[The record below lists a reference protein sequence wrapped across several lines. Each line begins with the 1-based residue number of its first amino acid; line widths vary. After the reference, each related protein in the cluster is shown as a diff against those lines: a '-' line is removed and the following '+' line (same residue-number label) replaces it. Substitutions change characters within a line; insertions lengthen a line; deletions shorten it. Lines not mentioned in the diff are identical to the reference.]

1 MGTRE
6 GMGRVARI
14 LVVDDAAFARVR
26 TSRTLIGAGHEVLE
40 ADNGRR
46 AIEMYQEHRP
56 DLVLLDITMPEM
68 DGIETLSELRRLDPG
83 AQVAMLTAV
92 GHQSVV
98 VDAIKRGARD
108 FLVKPIEPERLLAV
122 VGRLVAS

>member
-1 MGTRE
+1 
-6 GMGRVARI
+6 MGRVARI

-83 AQVAMLTAV
+83 AQVAILTAV